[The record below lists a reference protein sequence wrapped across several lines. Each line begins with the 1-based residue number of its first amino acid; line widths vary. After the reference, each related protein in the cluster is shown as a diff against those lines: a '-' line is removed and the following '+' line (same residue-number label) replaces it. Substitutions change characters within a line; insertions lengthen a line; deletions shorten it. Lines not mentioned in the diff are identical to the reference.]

1 MLIKKRNLILS
12 ALFIGLIFVFAIP
25 IKAQESTQNRVKAI
39 MGNFNNIRF
48 SSVNYYE
55 LNDKRV
61 RELKEIIKNKMGM
74 DEDNLDNENP
84 NNQVIDSARLM
95 PIVNELKRLIAN
107 NSRNRTLPFVISRM
121 NSGDEQYEELS
132 DLFDAISPTDQEQR
146 LAMQLANPVQRTR
159 ADIYRMF
166 IITTPVENPNDLYSV
181 PDIIGLV
188 LCKERID
195 KDEFEN
201 ELISYYNIVI
211 GNAVANEN
219 NVLTYNQLQN
229 LVYDDPNTGTETNL
243 YDKLVMEYRQ
253 NNFIPVTAEVRGIG
267 TELVFMNTYGK
278 SSSLISNENDIREED
293 IQSFIRITEGQPF
306 DYFRENEII
315 VSPDYISWRRY
326 QIEYYEDEDS
336 LGNIVMVPSG
346 LAANSTLPIYGIEL
360 KFGLDEINYP
370 SFFSERMMVR
380 AIWDNIKLGVILP
393 TPGWSSFTKDVFDI
407 DRRFTFGGIGLTGAF
422 DFPIK
427 VIAQSGVFSMS
438 ASYLFGD
445 AKAPSYK
452 DRKRFYE
459 DYGFDYKENDLFF
472 NDYLIR
478 YTAQAHYT
486 FGFALDQSY
495 LFRFGIGGTLYGA
508 ETWHDYEKL
517 DDLEDNIIAYKKY
530 DDNSKTIG
538 GLSMKVEFMAKDI
551 TTPFGASLQYFDESL
566 FANVWIQIPIVQE
579 AFFIKFEA
587 KAFAPAFKETLHPWE
602 DKAVFMPSV
611 RLVFNF

>member
-12 ALFIGLIFVFAIP
+12 AILIGLIALFITPA
-25 IKAQESTQNRVKAI
+25 KAQESTQNKVKSI
-39 MGNFNNIRF
+39 MGNFSNIRF

-61 RELKEIIKNKMGM
+61 RDLKEIIKSKIGM
-74 DEDNLDNENP
+74 EEDNQDDGNP
-84 NNQVIDSARLM
+84 NNQIIDSARLM
-95 PIVNELKRLIAN
+95 PIVNELKRLIAQN
-107 NSRNRTLPFVISRM
+107 PQNRTLPFVIRQM
-121 NSGDEQYEELS
+121 NSGVEQYEELV
-132 DLFDAISPTDQEQR
+132 DLFDQINPTDQEQR
-146 LAMQLANPVQRTR
+146 LAMQLANPVQRAR

-166 IITTPVENPNDLYSV
+166 IITTPVDNPNDLYYV

-211 GNAVANEN
+211 GNSVANEN
-219 NVLTYNQLQN
+219 NIITYNQLQN
-229 LVYDDPNTGTETNL
+229 LVYTDPNTNEDVSL
-243 YDKLVMEYRQ
+243 YDKLIMEYRQ

-278 SSSLISNENDIREED
+278 STSLISNENDIAEED

-306 DYFRENEII
+306 DYFKENEVI

-326 QIEYYEDEDS
+326 RIDYYEEEDS
-336 LGNIVMVPSG
+336 LGNMVMVPSG
-346 LAANSTLPIYGIEL
+346 FAANSTLPLYGVEL

-407 DRRFTFGGIGLTGAF
+407 DRRFTFGGLGITGAF

-427 VIAQSGVFSMS
+427 VIPQSGVFSMS

-445 AKAPSYK
+445 AKTPSYK
-452 DRKRFYE
+452 DRKKLYDE
-459 DYGFDYKENDLFF
+459 DGFNYIEDDLFY

-486 FGFALDQSY
+486 FGFAIDQSY
-495 LFRFGIGGTLYGA
+495 LFRFGIGGTIYGA
-508 ETWHDYEKL
+508 ETWHDYEAIN
-517 DDLEDNIIAYKKY
+517 DMDEDIVVYKKS
-530 DDNSKTIG
+530 DNEAVG
-538 GLSMKVEFMAKDI
+538 GISMKVEFMARDI
-551 TTPFGASLQYFDESL
+551 TTPFGVSLQYFDESL
-566 FANVWIQIPIVQE
+566 FANAWIQIPIVE
-579 AFFIKFEA
+579 DAFFLRFEA
-587 KAFAPAFKETLHPWE
+587 KGCAAAFKETLHPWE
-602 DKAVFMPSV
+602 NKAVFMPSV